1 MPLDN
6 TSSMLVAGTTA
17 IKWPSIKQPGLRSI
31 KKPGLRSIKQP
42 GLRSIKQPGLRSIKQ
57 PGLRSIK
64 QPGLR
69 SIKQPGLRS
78 IKQPGLRSIKQ
89 PGLRSIQQP
98 GLRSTL
104 VNCWCKADILPGG
117 WTHIH
122 LRPDWATVEAAEAAK
137 CASSTRHNISLYQL
151 NMGDTNYLILL
162 EIATIPVRSMFR
174 GRDVALLTR
183 ADLHTHQDYT
193 TPLIIGGCNA

>member
-1 MPLDN
+1 MVTQYDIDC
-6 TSSMLVAGTTA
+6 S
-17 IKWPSIKQPGLRSI
+17 QDLRSLSLKTTCQTRVFI
-31 KKPGLRSIKQP
+31 CLFYAGSICTAYTRFISCLPYSRPSIKQP

-78 IKQPGLRSIKQ
+78 
-89 PGLRSIQQP
+89 
-98 GLRSTL
+98 TL

-122 LRPDWATVEAAEAAK
+122 LRPDWATVEAAK

-174 GRDVALLTR
+174 GRDVAPLTR

-193 TPLIIGGCNA
+193 TPLVIGGCNA